1 MGLLVVFEALA
12 SLRLHKRHHA
22 ICVCPVKEDSLGN
35 AKAMSSHS
43 SKFFNNTAGNTL
55 FDKLKGIAS
64 NMATFDRFLAVVG
77 FFRSSGYF
85 KLRKELGDIS
95 EIKILV
101 GINIDDIFR
110 KHNKSLLMLADEE
123 KAKEIYQTDFK
134 DDIINAHYSPE
145 IESGIMQMCEDLVSG
160 RLQMRIHATKNLHA
174 KFYLCLPQNHSEHS
188 DGWVIMGSSNIS
200 DSGLGIK
207 QPPQYELNVAMRD
220 YDDVKYC
227 ADEFWSLWE
236 AAIPLN
242 ADDIAEYKKKTY
254 LGYQPTPYE
263 LYIKV
268 LIDTFGD
275 QVEDDFT
282 IQLPDGVKDLKYQK
296 DAVIQGYQMLMT
308 HNGLFLA
315 DVVGLGKT
323 MIATM
328 IAKRFIEANGK
339 NTNILVVYPPA
350 LEDNWKN
357 TFKLFGI
364 YKKAQFIT
372 NGSLSKI
379 LEGRDQ
385 YKDKEDFDLIIVD
398 EAHGFRS
405 DSSGKYDE
413 LQKICKSPCA
423 NMGLLKS
430 TQKKVMLLSA
440 TPLNNRPDDLLN
452 QLLLFQNSQ
461 NCTIDGIPNL
471 KAFFSPLIMDYNR
484 LMRER
489 DTRDVTSEVDSIYE
503 QIRNKIIDKVTVRRT
518 RNNIL
523 NDPDY
528 KADIKS
534 QGIVFPNIL
543 PPNEL
548 EYIMDSDTSARFYET
563 LLMLTD
569 GKSEDNP
576 EGKGLDYARYRA
588 VEFLKPEYQTKYKN
602 AVHIGQTLAGIYR
615 VHMVKRLES
624 SFYAF
629 KRSLRTLLRITED
642 MIKMFEE
649 DKVIIAPDL
658 KVKELQAK
666 GMELDEIIEHA
677 VKKNYLIEDIV
688 FSADAFKPKFLE
700 MLLRDKAILEKLNI
714 EWEME
719 HDDPKFDLFRK
730 RLKDEF
736 FNKEKNP
743 SGKLVLFSESVDTLT
758 YLYERLTKELGR
770 TDVLMVTASN
780 RKNMAQAIKENFDA
794 NEKTDAKTYNIIIT
808 SDVLAEGVNLH
819 RANIIVNYDSPWNAT
834 RLMQRIGR
842 VNRIGSFA
850 PNIYNYMFY
859 PSQEGDREIQL
870 YKNALI
876 KLQGFHSAFGEDAQ
890 IYSKEEI
897 VKEFK
902 MFDSHVKDSIDK
914 RIALLREVRE
924 LYNTDRKLY
933 HKIKSLPMKSRV
945 MRDTGKH
952 SGKSVIFVSSNVKTE
967 FYLADDNDVWAI
979 DFLDAVR
986 YLKAKPEE
994 RPALFSD
1001 DALHYRQV
1009 NQALDK
1015 YSTEYVEAADTSSI
1029 NRTDLDKTSL
1039 EANKFLRTIK
1049 QITEDS
1055 ELKSQCDILIGY
1067 INEGIYA
1074 QLPRY
1079 LKALSREYKND
1090 RVKMKQ
1096 EEFKLQSKIGEL
1108 LRTYQTTNKE
1118 QRHDALDIS
1127 SPQIIISESFK

>member
-1 MGLLVVFEALA
+1 
-12 SLRLHKRHHA
+12 
-22 ICVCPVKEDSLGN
+22 
-35 AKAMSSHS
+35 MST
-43 SKFFNNTAGNTL
+43 KFFNNRLGNTL

-64 NMATFDRFLAVVG
+64 TMTTFDRFLAVVG

-110 KHNKSLLMLADEE
+110 KHNKALLMLSDED
-123 KAKEIYQTDFK
+123 KAKEIYNKDFK
-134 DDIINAHYSPE
+134 EDIINAEYAPE
-145 IESGIMQMCEDLVSG
+145 VENGILQMCEDLACG

-174 KFYLCLPQNHSEHS
+174 KFYLCLPQTHNENS

-207 QPPQYELNVAMRD
+207 QPPQYELNVAMKD

-227 ADEFWSLWE
+227 SDEFWTLWNE
-236 AAIPLN
+236 AIPLT
-242 ADDIAEYKKKTY
+242 AEDIDKYKKKTY

-275 QVEDDFT
+275 QVEDDFS

-296 DAVIQGYQMLMT
+296 DAVIQGYQMLMQ

-328 IAKRFIEANGK
+328 IAKRFVESNGK
-339 NTNILVVYPPA
+339 NTNILVIYPPA
-350 LEDNWKN
+350 LEDNWKD

-413 LQKICKSPCA
+413 LQKICKSPCV
-423 NMGLLKS
+423 NNGLLKS
-430 TQKKVMLLSA
+430 LQKKVMLLSA

-461 NCTIDGIPNL
+461 SCTIDGIPNL
-471 KAFFSPLIMDYNR
+471 KGFFAPLIDKYKK

-489 DTRDVTSEVDSIYE
+489 DKRDVTSEVDKIYE
-503 QIRNKIIDKVTVRRT
+503 QIRNKVIDKVTVRRT

-523 NDPDY
+523 NDSDY

-534 QGIVFPNIL
+534 QGIIFPKIL

-548 EYIMDSDTSARFYET
+548 EYSMSRDTNDRFYET
-563 LLMLTD
+563 LKQLTD
-569 GKSEDNP
+569 GKSDTNP
-576 EGKGLDYARYRA
+576 AGNGLNYARYRA
-588 VEFLKPEYQTKYKN
+588 VEFLKPEYRKKYKN
-602 AVHIGQTLAGIYR
+602 AAHIGQTLAGIYR

-629 KRSLRTLLRITED
+629 KKSLRTLLNITED

-649 DKVIIAPDL
+649 NKVIIAPDL
-658 KVKELQAK
+658 KVKDLQAK
-666 GMELDEIIEHA
+666 NMELDEIIEYA
-677 VKKNYLIEDIV
+677 VSRGYIAEDIV
-688 FSADAFKPKFLE
+688 FTADAFTPKFLE
-700 MLLRDKAILEKLNI
+700 MLHHDRDILKKLNADWDK
-714 EWEME
+714 ENE
-719 HDDPKFDLFRK
+719 DPKFDKFKENLTRN
-730 RLKDEF
+730 F
-736 FNKEKNP
+736 FDKKINP
-743 SGKLVLFSESVDTLT
+743 SGKLVLFSESVDTLN

-770 TDVLMVTASN
+770 DDVLMVTAAN
-780 RKNMAQAIKENFDA
+780 RNRLVQTIRENFDA
-794 NEKTDAKTYNIIIT
+794 NYPSDSMRYNIIIT

-819 RANIIVNYDSPWNAT
+819 RSNVIVNYDSPWNAT

-842 VNRIGSFA
+842 VNRIGSLA
-850 PNIYNYMFY
+850 QYIYNYLFY
-859 PSQEGDREIQL
+859 PSRQGDKEIQL
-870 YKNALI
+870 YKNALV

-897 VKEFK
+897 VKEFQ
-902 MFDSHVKDSIDK
+902 MFDNNVKDYIDK
-914 RIALLREVRE
+914 KIELLREVRD
-924 LYNTDRKLY
+924 LYNNDRELY
-933 HKIKSLPMKSRV
+933 HKIKALPMKSRA
-945 MRDTGKH
+945 MRDIGKH
-952 SGKSVIFVSSNVKTE
+952 SGKSVVFVSSNIKTE
-967 FYLADDNDVWAI
+967 FYLATSKNIETI
-979 DFLDAVR
+979 DFLEAVE
-986 YLKAKPEE
+986 YLKAEPEE
-994 RPALFSD
+994 QPVPFSD
-1001 DALHYRQV
+1001 DEQHYKHVNKALE
-1009 NQALDK
+1009 K

-1029 NRTDLDKTSL
+1029 NRPDLDKTSL

-1049 QITEDS
+1049 QITTDS
-1055 ELKSQCDILIGY
+1055 ELVSQCNVLTGY

-1074 QLPRY
+1074 QLPRR
-1079 LKALSREYKND
+1079 LKKLSREYKND
-1090 RVKMKQ
+1090 QKRIR
-1096 EEFKLQSKIGEL
+1096 EEEYKIKEEIKGLFEE
-1108 LRTYQTTNKE
+1108 YQTMDKE
-1118 QRHDALDIS
+1118 QRHDAQDIS
-1127 SPQIIISESFK
+1127 NPQIVISESFK

>member
-1 MGLLVVFEALA
+1 
-12 SLRLHKRHHA
+12 
-22 ICVCPVKEDSLGN
+22 
-35 AKAMSSHS
+35 MST
-43 SKFFNNTAGNTL
+43 KFFNNGLGNTL

-64 NMATFDRFLAVVG
+64 EMATFDRFLAVVG

-110 KHNKSLLMLADEE
+110 KHNKALLMLADED
-123 KAKEIYQTDFK
+123 KAKEIYHNSFK
-134 DDIINAHYSPE
+134 EDIVNAQYSPE
-145 IESGIMQMCEDLVSG
+145 VEEGILQMCEDLASG

-200 DSGLGIK
+200 DAGLGIK
-207 QPPQYELNVAMRD
+207 QPPQYELNVALKD
-220 YDDVKYC
+220 FDDVKYC
-227 ADEFWSLWE
+227 SDEFWTLWKE
-236 AAIPLN
+236 AIPLS
-242 ADDIAEYKKKTY
+242 ASDIDHYRQKTY

-275 QVEDDFT
+275 QVEDDFS

-296 DAVIQGYQMLMT
+296 DAVIQGYQMLMQ

-328 IAKRFIEANGK
+328 IAKRFVEANGK
-339 NTNILVVYPPA
+339 NTNILIIYPPA

-379 LEGRDQ
+379 LEGRNQ
-385 YKDKEDFDLIIVD
+385 YKDKEEFDLIIVD

-413 LQKICKSPCA
+413 LQKICKSPRA
-423 NMGLLKS
+423 NWGLLKS
-430 TQKKVMLLSA
+430 SQKKVMLLSA
-440 TPLNNRPDDLLN
+440 TPLNNRPDDLQN

-461 NCTIDGIPNL
+461 SCTIDGVPNL
-471 KAFFSPLIMDYNR
+471 KAFFAPLIHDYKK

-489 DTRDVTSEVDSIYE
+489 DQRDVTPEVDKIYE
-503 QIRNKIIDKVTVRRT
+503 QIRNKVIDKVTVRRT

-528 KADIKS
+528 RADIQS
-534 QGIVFPNIL
+534 QGIIFPNIL

-548 EYIMDSDTSARFYET
+548 EYVMDADTSNRFYET
-563 LLMLTD
+563 LKQLTD
-569 GKSEDNP
+569 GKSDNNP
-576 EGKGLDYARYRA
+576 EGQGLHYARYRA
-588 VEFLKPEYQTKYKN
+588 VEFLKPEYRHKYRN

-629 KRSLRTLLRITED
+629 KKSLQTLLRITTD
-642 MIKMFEE
+642 MIKMFDEN
-649 DKVIIAPDL
+649 KVIIAPDL
-658 KVKELQAK
+658 KVKDLQAK
-666 GMELDEIIEHA
+666 NMELDEIIEYA
-677 VKKNYLIEDIV
+677 LAKGYVAEDIL
-688 FSADAFKPKFLE
+688 FTADAFTPDFLQ
-700 MLLRDKAILEKLNI
+700 MLHHDRIILEQLNA
-714 EWEME
+714 EWELE
-719 HDDPKFDLFRK
+719 TKDPKFDKFREN
-730 RLKDEF
+730 LTQNF
-736 FNKEKNP
+736 FNKDINP
-743 SGKLVLFSESVDTLT
+743 SGKLVLFSESVDTLH
-758 YLYERLTKELGR
+758 YLYERLTRDIGR
-770 TDVLMVTASN
+770 RDVLMVTAAN
-780 RKNMAQAIKENFDA
+780 RNRLTQTIKENFDA
-794 NEKTDAKTYNIIIT
+794 NFGSASMHYNIIIT

-819 RANIIVNYDSPWNAT
+819 RSNVIVNYDSPWNAT

-842 VNRIGSFA
+842 VNRIGSLA

-859 PSQEGDREIQL
+859 PSKQGDKEIQL
-870 YKNALI
+870 YKNALV

-890 IYSKEEI
+890 IYSREEI
-897 VKEFK
+897 VKEFQ
-902 MFDSHVKDSIDK
+902 MFDSNVKDSIDK
-914 RIALLREVRE
+914 KIALLREVRE
-924 LYNTDRKLY
+924 LYNHDRKLY
-933 HKIKSLPMKSRV
+933 HKIKALPMKSRV
-945 MRDTGKH
+945 MRHTGKH
-952 SGKSVIFVSSNVKTE
+952 SGKSVIFVSSSVKTE
-967 FYLADDNDVWAI
+967 FYLANSKGIEVI
-979 DFLDAVR
+979 DFLEAVK
-986 YLKAKPEE
+986 YLKAQPEE
-994 RPALFSD
+994 QPVPFSNEEQ
-1001 DALHYRQV
+1001 HYRHV
-1009 NQALDK
+1009 NSALAR
-1015 YSTEYVEAADTSSI
+1015 YTAEYVEAADTSSI
-1029 NRTDLDKTSL
+1029 NRTDLDKISL

-1049 QITEDS
+1049 QISTDS
-1055 ELKSQCDILIGY
+1055 ELKTQCDVLIGY

-1079 LKALSREYKND
+1079 LKTLSREYRNNRAKI
-1090 RVKMKQ
+1090 KQ
-1096 EEFKLQSKIGEL
+1096 DEYLLQNKISEL
-1108 LRTYQTTNKE
+1108 LDEYQTMNRE
-1118 QRHDALDIS
+1118 QRHEAHDIS
-1127 SPQIIISESFK
+1127 NPQIIISESFK

>member
-1 MGLLVVFEALA
+1 
-12 SLRLHKRHHA
+12 
-22 ICVCPVKEDSLGN
+22 
-35 AKAMSSHS
+35 MST
-43 SKFFNNTAGNTL
+43 KFFNNRPGNTL

-64 NMATFDRFLAVVG
+64 TMTTFDSFLAVVG

-110 KHNKSLLMLADEE
+110 KHNKALLMLADEE
-123 KAKEIYQTDFK
+123 KAKEIYSKDFK
-134 DDIINAHYSPE
+134 EDIINAQYAPE
-145 IESGIMQMCEDLVSG
+145 IENGILQMCEDLVSG

-174 KFYLCLPQNHSEHS
+174 KFYLCLPQNHNENS

-207 QPPQYELNVAMRD
+207 QPPQYELNVAMKD

-227 ADEFWSLWE
+227 SDEFWTLWNE
-236 AAIPLN
+236 AIPLT
-242 ADDIAEYKKKTY
+242 AEDIDRYKKKTY

-275 QVEDDFT
+275 QVEDDFS

-296 DAVIQGYQMLMT
+296 DAVIQGYQMLMQ

-328 IAKRFIEANGK
+328 IAKRFVESNGK
-339 NTNILVVYPPA
+339 NTNILVIYPPA

-357 TFKLFGI
+357 TFELFGI

-385 YKDKEDFDLIIVD
+385 YKDKEEFDLIIVD

-413 LQKICKSPCA
+413 LQKICKSPCV
-423 NMGLLKS
+423 NNGLLKS
-430 TQKKVMLLSA
+430 LQKKVMLLSA

-461 NCTIDGIPNL
+461 SCTIDGIPNL
-471 KAFFSPLIMDYNR
+471 KGFFAPFIDQYKK

-489 DTRDVTSEVDSIYE
+489 DQRDVTSEVDKIYE
-503 QIRNKIIDKVTVRRT
+503 QIRNKVIDKVTVRRT
-518 RNNIL
+518 RHNIL

-528 KADIKS
+528 KADIES
-534 QGIVFPNIL
+534 QGIIFPKIL

-548 EYIMDSDTSARFYET
+548 EYSMSRDTKACFYKT
-563 LLMLTD
+563 LKQLTD
-569 GKSEDNP
+569 GKSDTNP
-576 EGKGLDYARYRA
+576 NGNGLNYARYRA
-588 VEFLKPEYQTKYKN
+588 VEFLKPEYRKKYKN
-602 AVHIGQTLAGIYR
+602 AAHIGQTLAGIYR

-629 KRSLRTLLRITED
+629 KKSLRTLLNITED

-649 DKVIIAPDL
+649 NKVIIAPDL
-658 KVKELQAK
+658 KVKDLQAK
-666 GMELDEIIEHA
+666 NMELDEIIEYA
-677 VKKNYLIEDIV
+677 VSKGYVAENIV
-688 FSADAFKPKFLE
+688 FTADAFTPEFLE
-700 MLLRDKAILEKLNI
+700 MLHHDRDILKKLNADWDK
-714 EWEME
+714 ENE
-719 HDDPKFDLFRK
+719 DPKFDKFKENLTRN
-730 RLKDEF
+730 F
-736 FNKEKNP
+736 FDKKINP
-743 SGKLVLFSESVDTLT
+743 SGKLVLFSESVDTLN

-770 TDVLMVTASN
+770 DDVLMVTAAN
-780 RKNMAQAIKENFDA
+780 RNRLVQTIRENFDA
-794 NEKTDAKTYNIIIT
+794 NYRSNSMRYNIIIT

-819 RANIIVNYDSPWNAT
+819 RSNVIVNYDSPWNAT

-842 VNRIGSFA
+842 VNRIGSLA
-850 PNIYNYMFY
+850 KYIYNYLFY
-859 PSQEGDREIQL
+859 PSRQGDKEIQL
-870 YKNALI
+870 YKNALV

-897 VKEFK
+897 VKEFQ
-902 MFDSHVKDSIDK
+902 MFDNNVKDYIDK
-914 RIALLREVRE
+914 KIELLREVRD
-924 LYNTDRKLY
+924 LYNDDRELY
-933 HKIKSLPMKSRV
+933 HKIKALPMKSRA
-945 MRDTGKH
+945 MRDTGEH
-952 SGKSVIFVSSNVKTE
+952 SGKSVIFVSSSIKTE
-967 FYLADDNDVWAI
+967 FYLATSTNIKII
-979 DFLDAVR
+979 DFLEAVE

-994 RPALFSD
+994 KPVPFSYDEQHYKHVNRALE
-1001 DALHYRQV
+1001 
-1009 NQALDK
+1009 K

-1029 NRTDLDKTSL
+1029 NRPDLDKTSL

-1049 QITEDS
+1049 QITIDS
-1055 ELKSQCDILIGY
+1055 EFVSQCNVLTGY

-1074 QLPRY
+1074 QLPRR
-1079 LKALSREYKND
+1079 LKKLSRKYKND
-1090 RVKMKQ
+1090 QKRIR
-1096 EEFKLQSKIGEL
+1096 EEEYKIKEEIKGLFEE
-1108 LRTYQTTNKE
+1108 YQTMDKK
-1118 QRHDALDIS
+1118 QRHDVQDIS
-1127 SPQIIISESFK
+1127 NPQIVISESFK

>member
-1 MGLLVVFEALA
+1 
-12 SLRLHKRHHA
+12 
-22 ICVCPVKEDSLGN
+22 
-35 AKAMSSHS
+35 MST
-43 SKFFNNTAGNTL
+43 KFFNNKDGNTL

-64 NMATFDRFLAVVG
+64 EMATFDRFLAVVG

-85 KLRKELGDIS
+85 KLRKELGNIS

-110 KHNKSLLMLADEE
+110 KHNKALLMLVDED
-123 KAKEIYQTDFK
+123 KAKEIYQNGFK
-134 DDIINAHYSPE
+134 EDIVNAKYAPE
-145 IESGIMQMCEDLVSG
+145 VEEGILQMCEDLVSG

-174 KFYLCLPQNHSEHS
+174 KFYLCLPQNHSENS

-207 QPPQYELNVAMRD
+207 QPPQYELNVAMKD

-227 ADEFWSLWE
+227 SDEFWTLWNE
-236 AAIPLN
+236 AIPLT
-242 ADDIAEYKKKTY
+242 AEDIDNYKKKTY

-275 QVEDDFT
+275 QVEDDFS

-296 DAVIQGYQMLMT
+296 DAVIQGFQMLMQ

-328 IAKRFIEANGK
+328 IAKRFVEANGK
-339 NTNILVVYPPA
+339 NTNILVIYPPA
-350 LEDNWKN
+350 LEDNWKD

-385 YKDKEDFDLIIVD
+385 YKDKEEFDLIIVD

-413 LQKICKSPCA
+413 LQKICKSPCV
-423 NMGLLKS
+423 NMSLLKS
-430 TQKKVMLLSA
+430 SQKKVMLLSA

-461 NCTIDGIPNL
+461 SCTIDGIPNL
-471 KAFFSPLIMDYNR
+471 KGFFAPLISDYKK

-489 DTRDVTSEVDSIYE
+489 DQRDVTSDVDKIYE
-503 QIRNKIIDKVTVRRT
+503 QIRSKVIDKVTVRRT

-534 QGIVFPNIL
+534 QGIIFPHIL

-548 EYIMDSDTSARFYET
+548 VYMMSADTSNRFYET
-563 LLMLTD
+563 LKQLTD

-576 EGKGLDYARYRA
+576 EGKGLNYARYRA
-588 VEFLKPEYQTKYKN
+588 IEFLKPEYRNKYKN

-624 SFYAF
+624 SFFAF
-629 KRSLRTLLRITED
+629 KKSLHTLLRITTD

-649 DKVIIAPDL
+649 NKVIIAPDL
-658 KVKELQAK
+658 KVKDLQAK
-666 GMELDEIIEHA
+666 KMELDEIIEYA
-677 VKKNYLIEDIV
+677 IARGYATEDIL
-688 FSADAFKPKFLE
+688 FSADAFTPDFLE
-700 MLLRDKAILEKLNI
+700 MLHHDRDILTQLNTDWSK
-714 EWEME
+714 EE
-719 HDDPKFDLFRK
+719 DDPKFDKFRDNLLHK
-730 RLKDEF
+730 FFDKDI
-736 FNKEKNP
+736 NP
-743 SGKLVLFSESVDTLT
+743 SGKLVVFSESVDTLS
-758 YLYERLTKELGR
+758 YLYERITQDLER

-780 RKNMAQAIKENFDA
+780 RDRLTQTIKENFDA
-794 NEKTDAKTYNIIIT
+794 NYSSDSKKYNIIIT

-819 RANIIVNYDSPWNAT
+819 RANVIVNYDSPWNAT

-842 VNRIGSFA
+842 VNRIGSVA

-859 PSQEGDREIQL
+859 PSQQGDKEIQL
-870 YKNALI
+870 YKNALV
-876 KLQGFHSAFGEDAQ
+876 KMQGFHSAFGEDAQ

-897 VKEFK
+897 VKEFQ
-902 MFDSHVKDSIDK
+902 MFDSNVKDSIDK
-914 RIALLREVRE
+914 KIALLREVRK
-924 LYNTDRKLY
+924 LYNSDRKLY

-945 MRDTGKH
+945 MRNTGKH
-952 SGKSVIFVSSNVKTE
+952 KGKSIIFVSSDVKTE
-967 FYLADDNDVWAI
+967 FYLATDTGVEAI
-979 DFLDAVR
+979 DLLEAVK

-994 RPALFSD
+994 QSVPFTND
-1001 DALHYRQV
+1001 EQHYQHV
-1009 NQALDK
+1009 TMAVDK
-1015 YSTEYVEAADTSSI
+1015 YTTEYVEAADTSSI

-1049 QITEDS
+1049 QISSDS
-1055 ELKSQCDILIGY
+1055 ELKSQCDVLIGY

-1079 LKALSREYKND
+1079 LKVLSREYKND
-1090 RVKMKQ
+1090 RTKMKQ
-1096 EEFKLQSKIGEL
+1096 DEYIIQTQIAKLLDE
-1108 LRTYQTTNKE
+1108 YQTLDKE
-1118 QRHDALDIS
+1118 QRHDAQDIS
-1127 SPQIIISESFK
+1127 NPQIIISESFK

>member
-1 MGLLVVFEALA
+1 
-12 SLRLHKRHHA
+12 
-22 ICVCPVKEDSLGN
+22 
-35 AKAMSSHS
+35 MST
-43 SKFFNNTAGNTL
+43 KFFNNKDGNTL

-64 NMATFDRFLAVVG
+64 EMATFDRFLAVVG

-85 KLRKELGDIS
+85 KLRKELGNIS

-110 KHNKSLLMLADEE
+110 KHNRALLMLADTD
-123 KAKEIYQTDFK
+123 KAKEIYQNGFK
-134 DDIINAHYSPE
+134 EDIINAQYSPDVE
-145 IESGIMQMCEDLVSG
+145 EGILQMCEDLISG

-174 KFYLCLPQNHSEHS
+174 KFYLCLPQNHSVNS

-200 DSGLGIK
+200 DSGLGIR
-207 QPPQYELNVAMRD
+207 QPPQYELNVAMKD

-227 ADEFWSLWE
+227 SDEFWTLWNE
-236 AAIPLN
+236 AIPLT
-242 ADDIAEYKKKTY
+242 AEDIDNYKKKTY

-275 QVEDDFT
+275 QVEDDFS

-296 DAVIQGYQMLMT
+296 DAVIQGYQMLMQ

-328 IAKRFIEANGK
+328 IAKRFVEANGK
-339 NTNILVVYPPA
+339 NTNILVIYPPA
-350 LEDNWKN
+350 LEDNWKD

-385 YKDKEDFDLIIVD
+385 YKDKEEFDLIIVD

-413 LQKICKSPCA
+413 LQKICKSPCV

-430 TQKKVMLLSA
+430 SQKKVMLLSA
-440 TPLNNRPDDLLN
+440 TPLNNRPDDLQN

-461 NCTIDGIPNL
+461 SCTIDGIPNL
-471 KAFFSPLIMDYNR
+471 KGFFAPLISDYKK

-489 DTRDVTSEVDSIYE
+489 DQRDVTSDVDKIYE
-503 QIRNKIIDKVTVRRT
+503 QIRCKVIDKVTVRRT

-528 KADIKS
+528 KADIES
-534 QGIVFPNIL
+534 QGIVFPHIL

-548 EYIMDSDTSARFYET
+548 VYTMSSNTSNRFYET
-563 LLMLTD
+563 LKQLTD
-569 GKSEDNP
+569 GKSDDNP
-576 EGKGLDYARYRA
+576 DGKGLNYARYRA
-588 VEFLKPEYQTKYKN
+588 VEFLKPEYRSRYKN

-624 SFYAF
+624 SFFAF
-629 KRSLRTLLRITED
+629 KKSLQTLLRITTD
-642 MIKMFEE
+642 MIKMFEAN
-649 DKVIIAPDL
+649 KVIIAPDL
-658 KVKELQAK
+658 KVKDLQAK
-666 GMELDEIIEHA
+666 NKELDEIIEYA
-677 VKKNYLIEDIV
+677 IAKGYATEDIL
-688 FSADAFKPKFLE
+688 FSADAFTPDFLE
-700 MLLRDKAILEKLNI
+700 MLHHDRDILTQLNDDWAKEK
-714 EWEME
+714 
-719 HDDPKFDLFRK
+719 DDPKFDKFRDNLIHK
-730 RLKDEF
+730 FFDKDI
-736 FNKEKNP
+736 NP
-743 SGKLVLFSESVDTLT
+743 SGKLVVFSESVDTLN
-758 YLYERLTKELGR
+758 YLYGRITKDIR
-770 TDVLMVTASN
+770 RDDVLMVTASN
-780 RKNMAQAIKENFDA
+780 RDRLTQTIKENFDA
-794 NEKTDAKTYNIIIT
+794 NYSSDSKKYNIIIT

-819 RANIIVNYDSPWNAT
+819 RANVIVNYDSPWNAT

-842 VNRIGSFA
+842 VNRIGSVA
-850 PNIYNYMFY
+850 ANIYNYMFY
-859 PSQEGDREIQL
+859 PSQQGDKEIKL
-870 YKNALI
+870 YKNALVKI
-876 KLQGFHSAFGEDAQ
+876 QGFHSAFGEDAQ

-897 VKEFK
+897 VKEFQ
-902 MFDSHVKDSIDK
+902 MFDSKVKDSIDRK
-914 RIALLREVRE
+914 IALLREVRE
-924 LYNTDRKLY
+924 LYNNDRKLY

-945 MRDTGKH
+945 MRNTGKH
-952 SGKSVIFVSSNVKTE
+952 TGKSIIFVSSNVKTE
-967 FYLADDNDVWAI
+967 FYLATDKRVEAI
-979 DFLDAVR
+979 DLLEAVK

-994 RPALFSD
+994 QPVPFSNEEQ
-1001 DALHYRQV
+1001 HYRHV
-1009 NQALDK
+1009 NSALSL
-1015 YSTEYVEAADTSSI
+1015 YTAEYVEAADTSSI

-1049 QITEDS
+1049 QIFTDN
-1055 ELKSQCDILIGY
+1055 ELKSQCDVLIGY

-1090 RVKMKQ
+1090 RAKMKQ
-1096 EEFKLQSKIGEL
+1096 DEYTIQTKIAKLFEE
-1108 LRTYQTTNKE
+1108 YQTLNKDR
-1118 QRHDALDIS
+1118 RHDAQDIS
-1127 SPQIIISESFK
+1127 NPQIIISESFK

>member
-1 MGLLVVFEALA
+1 
-12 SLRLHKRHHA
+12 
-22 ICVCPVKEDSLGN
+22 
-35 AKAMSSHS
+35 MST
-43 SKFFNNTAGNTL
+43 KFFNNGHGNTL

-64 NMATFDRFLAVVG
+64 EMATFDRFLAVVG

-110 KHNKSLLMLADEE
+110 KHNKALLMLTDAD
-123 KAKEIYQTDFK
+123 KAKEIYQNGFK
-134 DDIINAHYSPE
+134 EDIVNAKYSPDVE
-145 IESGIMQMCEDLVSG
+145 EGILQMCEDLISG
-160 RLQMRIHATKNLHA
+160 RLQMRIHATKSLHA
-174 KFYLCLPQNHSEHS
+174 KFYLCLPQNHSENS

-207 QPPQYELNVAMRD
+207 QPPQYELNVAMKD

-227 ADEFWSLWE
+227 SDEFWTLWNE
-236 AAIPLN
+236 AIPLT
-242 ADDIAEYKKKTY
+242 AEDIDNYKKKTY

-275 QVEDDFT
+275 QVEDDFS
-282 IQLPDGVKDLKYQK
+282 IQLPDGIKDLKYQK
-296 DAVIQGYQMLMT
+296 DAVIQGFQMLMQ

-328 IAKRFIEANGK
+328 IAKRFVEANGK
-339 NTNILVVYPPA
+339 NTNILVIYPPA
-350 LEDNWKN
+350 LEDNWKD

-385 YKDKEDFDLIIVD
+385 YKDKEEFDLIIVD

-423 NMGLLKS
+423 NIGLLKS
-430 TQKKVMLLSA
+430 SQKKVMLLSA
-440 TPLNNRPDDLLN
+440 TPLNNRPDDLQN

-461 NCTIDGIPNL
+461 SCTIDGVPNL
-471 KAFFSPLIMDYNR
+471 KGFFAPLIYDYKK

-489 DTRDVTSEVDSIYE
+489 DQRDVTSDVDKIYE
-503 QIRNKIIDKVTVRRT
+503 QIRSKVIDKVTVRRT

-534 QGIVFPNIL
+534 QGIIFPHIL

-548 EYIMDSDTSARFYET
+548 VYMMSADTSNRFYET
-563 LLMLTD
+563 LKQLTD

-576 EGKGLDYARYRA
+576 EGNGLNYARYRA
-588 VEFLKPEYQTKYKN
+588 IEFLKPEYRNKYKN

-624 SFYAF
+624 SFFAF
-629 KRSLRTLLRITED
+629 KKSLHTLLRITTD

-649 DKVIIAPDL
+649 NKVIIAPDL
-658 KVKELQAK
+658 KVKDLQAK
-666 GMELDEIIEHA
+666 NMELDEIIEYA
-677 VKKNYLIEDIV
+677 ITKGYATEDIL
-688 FSADAFKPKFLE
+688 FSADAFTPDFLK
-700 MLLRDKAILEKLNI
+700 MLHHDRDILTQLNADWAK
-714 EWEME
+714 EE
-719 HDDPKFDLFRK
+719 DDPKFDKFRDNLIHK
-730 RLKDEF
+730 FFDKDI
-736 FNKEKNP
+736 NP
-743 SGKLVLFSESVDTLT
+743 SGKLVLFSESVDTLD
-758 YLYERLTKELGR
+758 YLYERITKDIGR
-770 TDVLMVTASN
+770 TDVLKVTASN
-780 RKNMAQAIKENFDA
+780 RDRLTQTIKENFDA
-794 NEKTDAKTYNIIIT
+794 NYSSDSKQYNIIIT

-819 RANIIVNYDSPWNAT
+819 RSNVIVNYDSPWNAT

-842 VNRIGSFA
+842 VNRIGSVA

-859 PSQEGDREIQL
+859 PSQQGDKEIQL
-870 YKNALI
+870 YKNALV
-876 KLQGFHSAFGEDAQ
+876 KMQGFHSAFGEDAQ

-897 VKEFK
+897 VKEFQ
-902 MFDSHVKDSIDK
+902 MFDSNVKDSIDK
-914 RIALLREVRE
+914 KIALLREVRE
-924 LYNTDRKLY
+924 LYNSDRKLY

-945 MRDTGKH
+945 MRNTGKH
-952 SGKSVIFVSSNVKTE
+952 KGKSIIFVSSDVKTE
-967 FYLADDNDVWAI
+967 FYLATDTGVEAI
-979 DFLDAVR
+979 DLLEAVK

-994 RPALFSD
+994 QSVPFTND
-1001 DALHYRQV
+1001 EQHYQHV
-1009 NQALDK
+1009 TMAVDK
-1015 YSTEYVEAADTSSI
+1015 YTTEYVEAADTSSI

-1049 QITEDS
+1049 QISSDS
-1055 ELKSQCDILIGY
+1055 ELKSQCDVLIGY

-1079 LKALSREYKND
+1079 LKVLSREYKND
-1090 RVKMKQ
+1090 RTKMKQ
-1096 EEFKLQSKIGEL
+1096 DEYIIQTQIAKLFDE
-1108 LRTYQTTNKE
+1108 YQTLDKE
-1118 QRHDALDIS
+1118 QRHDAQDIS
-1127 SPQIIISESFK
+1127 NPQIIISESFK

>member
-1 MGLLVVFEALA
+1 
-12 SLRLHKRHHA
+12 
-22 ICVCPVKEDSLGN
+22 
-35 AKAMSSHS
+35 MST
-43 SKFFNNTAGNTL
+43 KFFNNGHGNTL

-64 NMATFDRFLAVVG
+64 EMATFDRFLAVVG

-110 KHNKSLLMLADEE
+110 KHNKALLMLTDAD
-123 KAKEIYQTDFK
+123 KAKEIYQNGFK
-134 DDIINAHYSPE
+134 EDIVNAKYSPDVE
-145 IESGIMQMCEDLVSG
+145 EGILQMCEDLISG
-160 RLQMRIHATKNLHA
+160 RLQMRIHATKSLHA
-174 KFYLCLPQNHSEHS
+174 KFYLCLPQNHSENS

-207 QPPQYELNVAMRD
+207 QPPQYELNVAMKD

-227 ADEFWSLWE
+227 SDEFWTLWNE
-236 AAIPLN
+236 AIPLT
-242 ADDIAEYKKKTY
+242 AEDIDNYKKKTY

-275 QVEDDFT
+275 QVEDDFS
-282 IQLPDGVKDLKYQK
+282 IQLPDGIKDLKYQK
-296 DAVIQGYQMLMT
+296 DAVIQGFQMLMQ

-328 IAKRFIEANGK
+328 IAKRFVEANGK
-339 NTNILVVYPPA
+339 NTNILVIYPPA
-350 LEDNWKN
+350 LEDNWKD

-385 YKDKEDFDLIIVD
+385 YKDKEEFDLIIVD

-423 NMGLLKS
+423 NIGLLKS
-430 TQKKVMLLSA
+430 SQKKVMLLSA
-440 TPLNNRPDDLLN
+440 TPLNNRPDDLQN

-461 NCTIDGIPNL
+461 SCTIDGVPNL
-471 KAFFSPLIMDYNR
+471 KGFFAPLIYDYKK

-489 DTRDVTSEVDSIYE
+489 DQRDVTSDVDKIYE
-503 QIRNKIIDKVTVRRT
+503 QIRSKVIDKVTVRRT

-523 NDPDY
+523 NAPDY

-534 QGIVFPNIL
+534 QGIIFPHIL

-548 EYIMDSDTSARFYET
+548 VYMMSADTSNRFYET
-563 LLMLTD
+563 LKQLTD

-576 EGKGLDYARYRA
+576 EGNGLNYARYRA
-588 VEFLKPEYQTKYKN
+588 IEFLKPEYRNKYKN

-624 SFYAF
+624 SFFAF
-629 KRSLRTLLRITED
+629 KKSLHTLLRITTD

-649 DKVIIAPDL
+649 NKVIIAPDL
-658 KVKELQAK
+658 KVKDLQAK
-666 GMELDEIIEHA
+666 NMELDEIIEYA
-677 VKKNYLIEDIV
+677 ITKGYATEDIL
-688 FSADAFKPKFLE
+688 FSADAFTPDFLK
-700 MLLRDKAILEKLNI
+700 MLHHDRDILTQLNADWAK
-714 EWEME
+714 EE
-719 HDDPKFDLFRK
+719 DDPKFDKFRDNLIHK
-730 RLKDEF
+730 FFDKDI
-736 FNKEKNP
+736 NP
-743 SGKLVLFSESVDTLT
+743 SGKLVLFSESVDTLD
-758 YLYERLTKELGR
+758 YLYERITKDIGR
-770 TDVLMVTASN
+770 TDVLKVTASN
-780 RKNMAQAIKENFDA
+780 RDRLTQTIKENFDA
-794 NEKTDAKTYNIIIT
+794 NYSSDSKQYNIIIT

-819 RANIIVNYDSPWNAT
+819 RSNVIVNYDSPWNAT

-842 VNRIGSFA
+842 VNRIGSVA

-859 PSQEGDREIQL
+859 PSQQGDKEIQL
-870 YKNALI
+870 YKNALV
-876 KLQGFHSAFGEDAQ
+876 KMQGFHSAFGEDAQ

-897 VKEFK
+897 VKEFQ
-902 MFDSHVKDSIDK
+902 MFDSNVKDSIDK
-914 RIALLREVRE
+914 KIALLREVRE
-924 LYNTDRKLY
+924 LYNSDRKLY

-945 MRDTGKH
+945 MRNTGKH
-952 SGKSVIFVSSNVKTE
+952 KGKSIIFVSSDVKTE
-967 FYLADDNDVWAI
+967 FYLATDTGVEAI
-979 DFLDAVR
+979 DLLEAVK

-994 RPALFSD
+994 QSVPFTND
-1001 DALHYRQV
+1001 EQHYQHV
-1009 NQALDK
+1009 TMAVDK
-1015 YSTEYVEAADTSSI
+1015 YTTEYVEAADTSSI

-1049 QITEDS
+1049 QISSDS
-1055 ELKSQCDILIGY
+1055 ELKSQCDVLIGY

-1079 LKALSREYKND
+1079 LKVLSREYKND
-1090 RVKMKQ
+1090 RTKMKQ
-1096 EEFKLQSKIGEL
+1096 DEYIIQTQIAKLFDE
-1108 LRTYQTTNKE
+1108 YQTLDKE
-1118 QRHDALDIS
+1118 QRHDAQDIS
-1127 SPQIIISESFK
+1127 NPQIIISESFK